1 MKINLFQKTFAY
13 TFGMM
18 LMITILAHALIFLI
32 APSQNVLIT
41 STLISNVGATT
52 FSEVDM
58 SQLITQT
65 ILKTFPISIAA
76 CCVVISLFFSL
87 LFSKGITMPVLSIMK
102 SVHQMSK
109 LDVSAKATV
118 TATDEIGDLATDIN
132 TLYQSLLLTIRNLE
146 LEKEKVHLPLP
157 SIEYPLNVVR
167 I

>member
-18 LMITILAHALIFLI
+18 LMITVLAHALIFLI

-65 ILKTFPISIAA
+65 ILKT
-76 CCVVISLFFSL
+76 V
-87 LFSKGITMPVLSIMK
+87 LFSAIFKRNYNACFVNY
-102 SVHQMSK
+102 
-109 LDVSAKATV
+109 
-118 TATDEIGDLATDIN
+118 EICSSN
-132 TLYQSLLLTIRNLE
+132 V
-146 LEKEKVHLPLP
+146 KVGC
-157 SIEYPLNVVR
+157 
-167 I
+167 